1 MDSTAGQYNLRSL
14 GQQPSLQSSHATPG
28 LNRMAAEDG
37 RNDPLQH
44 AIHKPLG
51 STMAQ
56 NSLRGAASGP
66 SNLAK
71 VLGTGKN
78 IQTTHGVNLPTVL
91 GTHGSLGSS
100 LPTKRLSRLD
110 STSRVPS
117 HA

>member
-1 MDSTAGQYNLRSL
+1 
-14 GQQPSLQSSHATPG
+14 
-28 LNRMAAEDG
+28 MAAEDG

-78 IQTTHGVNLPTVL
+78 VQTTHGVREVESIS
-91 GTHGSLGSS
+91 HGVGN
-100 LPTKRLSRLD
+100 
-110 STSRVPS
+110 VC
-117 HA
+117 